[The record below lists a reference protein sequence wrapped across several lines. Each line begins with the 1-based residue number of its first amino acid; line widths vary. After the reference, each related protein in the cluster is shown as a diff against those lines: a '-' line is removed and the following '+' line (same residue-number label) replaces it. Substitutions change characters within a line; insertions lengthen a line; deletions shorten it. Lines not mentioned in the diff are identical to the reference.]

1 MALPWGLALK
11 RGLVSE
17 RRSTPRY
24 PFIATAELIEQSSD
38 TRMST
43 RVSELGLHGCYLDM
57 MNPFPQGTGVLI
69 KIYTDAEFFE
79 AQALVVYAQP
89 NMGMGVKFTEVKP
102 HFLAVLQQ
110 WLLRAMGPGN
120 RA

>member
-1 MALPWGLALK
+1 MQ
-11 RGLVSE
+11 SD

-24 PFIATAELIEQSSD
+24 AFVATAELIEQSSD

-43 RVSELGLHGCYLDM
+43 RVSELALNGCYLDM

-79 AQALVVYAQP
+79 AQATVVYSQP
-89 NMGMGVKFTEVKP
+89 NMGMGVKFTEIKP
-102 HFLAVLQQ
+102 HFAEVLKQ
-110 WLLRAMGPGN
+110 WLLRAMGTKTG
-120 RA
+120 A